1 MTVASDVEQAVARL
15 DRIQQLADALAKAR
29 GDFAEQQEIA
39 ERLAREIAETRR
51 ALSPFIQTHLNIT

>member
-1 MTVASDVEQAVARL
+1 MTAAFDVQQAVARL
-15 DRIQQLADALAKAR
+15 DRIQQLAEALAKAR

-51 ALSPFIQTHLNIT
+51 ALSPFIKNQLHI

>member
-1 MTVASDVEQAVARL
+1 MTAAFDVQQAVARL

-51 ALSPFIQTHLNIT
+51 ALAPFIKNQLHI